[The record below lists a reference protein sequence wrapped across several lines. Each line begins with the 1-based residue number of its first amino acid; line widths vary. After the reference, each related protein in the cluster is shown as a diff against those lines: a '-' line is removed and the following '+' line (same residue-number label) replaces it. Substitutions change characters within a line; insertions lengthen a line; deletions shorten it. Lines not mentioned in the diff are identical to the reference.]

1 MKIGFIA
8 ILITLINFV
17 VYSQNDTCL
26 VTTELGIS
34 FPPVAQ
40 ASYRAFTKTHLD
52 DLGVKKIRIGEDWSN
67 REPIQGSFNWEPL
80 ENRILWADSN
90 DYEVLLTIQSNGPNW
105 ACSAIS
111 NDGSCVFSNNNNFKN
126 YIDSLLVRYGDKISK
141 IQFGNEWQSDYWY
154 AGNANDFIEAHNT
167 LHSSVQAHAPNVK
180 VVLGG
185 FTTISLRFLAG
196 CNGWVS
202 HFDDDDGVVYD
213 STFLANNCLT
223 SAVQKVKARIDSV
236 LKFANYDFIDL
247 HLYDDS
253 EQWDE
258 YYYNFIDTILT
269 PIIVSEFG
277 GPNLNTEPYSDSYHA
292 DRLYDYIKKLD
303 SLEISE
309 AYYFKLVEGTN
320 NQAHLA
326 SGLIDDSTLA
336 IKPAYYIFKSFN
348 HCSIFVHSL
357 DYGKNIRFYPNP
369 MYDRTSVEFSET
381 NYKGEASLNLYDISG
396 KLVRSIKIV
405 EKNYCTIDRE
415 GLKVGVYYA
424 KVVSGSKVIGRG
436 KLVVQ

>member
-1 MKIGFIA
+1 MKKRL
-8 ILITLINFV
+8 LISVLTLIPFLTLAQ
-17 VYSQNDTCL
+17 SDTCL

-40 ASYRAFTKTHLD
+40 ASYRTFAKTYLD
-52 DLGVKKIRIGEDWSN
+52 DLGVQKIRIGEDWSN
-67 REPIQGSFNWEPL
+67 REPVQGSFNWGPL
-80 ENRILWADSN
+80 EERLLWADSN
-90 DYEVLLTIQSNGPNW
+90 NYEVLLTIQSNGPNW
-105 ACSAIS
+105 ACSGVS
-111 NDGSCVFSNNNNFKN
+111 NDRSCVFNDNNDFKN
-126 YIDSLLVRYGDKISK
+126 YIDSVLVRYGDKIAK

-154 AGNANDFIEAHNT
+154 AGNANAFIQAHNV
-167 LHSSVQAHAPNVK
+167 LYNSVQTNAPNVK

-196 CNGWVS
+196 CNGWVT

-213 STFLANNCLT
+213 SVFLANNCST
-223 SAVQKVKARIDSV
+223 PAIQEVKARIDSV
-236 LKFANYDFIDL
+236 LKYANYDFIDL
-247 HLYDDS
+247 HLYDDV

-258 YYYNFIDTILT
+258 YYYNFIDTITT

-277 GPNLNTEPYSDSYHA
+277 GPNLNTEPYSDSYQA

-303 SLEISE
+303 SLEIAE

-348 HCSIFVHSL
+348 NCSSYIYTL
-357 DYGKNIRFYPNP
+357 DLGKRIRFYPNP
-369 MYDRTSVEFSET
+369 MYYRTSAEFSEV
-381 NYKGEASLNLYDISG
+381 NFDGEATLNLYDLSG
-396 KLVRSIKIV
+396 KLVKMITISNN
-405 EKNYCTIDRE
+405 NYCVIDRE
-415 GLKVGVYYA
+415 GLKVGLYYA
-424 KVVSGSKVIGRG
+424 KIVSNQKVIGRG